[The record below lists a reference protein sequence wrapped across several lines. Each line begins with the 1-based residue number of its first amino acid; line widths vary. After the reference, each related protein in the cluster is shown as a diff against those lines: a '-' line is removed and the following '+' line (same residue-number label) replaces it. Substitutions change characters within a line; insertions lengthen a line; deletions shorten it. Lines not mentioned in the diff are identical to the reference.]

1 MDRRNFVKATG
12 MSLGALLI
20 SEGISAFS
28 NEISG
33 GKLSFHDKVF
43 ATMLFRKNGNKMV
56 DSKTTIGIE
65 IF

>member
-1 MDRRNFVKATG
+1 
-12 MSLGALLI
+12 LLI
-20 SEGISAFS
+20 SERISAFS
-28 NEISG
+28 NDISG